1 MVLVLAGL
9 PLLARRFFGSAGD
22 SRTARVL
29 RVGGNAAILAL
40 IAAKATVE
48 QFTFAPPRRGVLLR
62 VYRIVGPAS
71 GGTPWRTAILFLVV
85 MALYAAAILWLTSQ
99 RSRVAPA
106 TLATGTGVG
115 IAVGG
120 VVVCAWTPAEAH
132 SARYSRSPVA
142 GSYHTRI
149 R

>member
-71 GGTPWRTAILFLVV
+71 GDTPWRTAILFLVV

-99 RSRVAPA
+99 RSRVAP
-106 TLATGTGVG
+106 GTGVG
-115 IAVGG
+115 IAVGV